1 MTLKVKVF
9 VSLAMTTCVLTQGKE
24 VDQSCALK
32 NGIEGICK
40 AVQNCESAQKDLIK
54 KVTPVLC
61 GFNNTTPI
69 VCCEKHNLAKTPRI
83 SEKKCNEYRR
93 LTTYYVEVVKLII
106 GGGGVDA
113 EPKEFPHMSL
123 LGYGNNGSIE
133 FKCGGSLISE
143 QFVLTA
149 AHCLESRELGPVK
162 VVRIGDLD
170 TATDKDDAAPQ
181 EFSVINTYPHPDYT
195 TDSFYNDIA
204 ILKLNKPVQIT
215 TYVKP
220 ACLQSELE
228 FEGQLTAT
236 GWGAL
241 FYGGEM
247 YNKLQKLDLMNLE
260 KEKCLPT
267 YKSQKNL
274 RNGIDIDIQI
284 CGGNLQKS
292 VDTCQGDSG
301 GPLQYQIQFKPPVH
315 KIVGVTS
322 FGIHCNLVPGI
333 YTRVS
338 KYISWIESIVWP
350 NLN

>member
-1 MTLKVKVF
+1 MTLKVKVS
-9 VSLAMTTCVLTQGKE
+9 VLLAVATCVLIQGRE
-24 VDQSCALK
+24 IGQSCTLK
-32 NGIEGICK
+32 NGINGICE

-54 KVTPVLC
+54 KVTPVSC
-61 GFNNTTPI
+61 GFNSSTPV
-69 VCCEKHNLAKTPRI
+69 VCCEKDNLVKTPRI
-83 SEKKCNEYRR
+83 SERKCREYLR
-93 LTTYYVEVVKLII
+93 LDTYYPIQAFII
-106 GGGGVDA
+106 GGGGIDA

-123 LGYGNNGSIE
+123 LGYENNASIE
-133 FKCGGSLISE
+133 YRCGGSLISE

-181 EFSVINTYPHPDYT
+181 EFSVINTYPHPNYT
-195 TDSFYNDIA
+195 IDSLYNDIA

-228 FEGQLTAT
+228 FKGRLTAT

-241 FYGGEM
+241 FYGGDM
-247 YNKLQKLDLMNLE
+247 YNKLQKLDLVNLE

-267 YKSQKNL
+267 YKPQRKL

-284 CGGNLQKS
+284 CGGNLEKS

-301 GPLQYQIQFKPPVH
+301 GPLQYEIQFKPPVH
-315 KIVGVTS
+315 RIVGVTS
-322 FGIHCNLVPGI
+322 FGINCNLVPGI

>member
-9 VSLAMTTCVLTQGKE
+9 VLLVVTTFVLTQGRE
-24 VDQSCALK
+24 VGQSCTLK
-32 NGIEGICK
+32 NGIEGICE
-40 AVQNCESAQKDLIK
+40 AVQNCESAKKDLIS
-54 KVTPVLC
+54 KVTPVPC
-61 GFNNTTPI
+61 GFNSSTPI
-69 VCCEKHNLAKTPRI
+69 VCCEKQSLAKTPRI

-93 LTTYYVEVVKLII
+93 LETFYEDKII
-106 GGGGVDA
+106 GGGVDA
-113 EPKEFPHMSL
+113 NPKEFPHMSL
-123 LGYGNNGSIE
+123 LGYGKNASIE
-133 FKCGGSLISE
+133 FQCGGSLISE

-170 TATDKDDAAPQ
+170 TATDKDDADPQ
-181 EFSVINTYPHPDYT
+181 EFLVINTYSHPNYT

-215 TYVKP
+215 TYAKP
-220 ACLQSELE
+220 ACLQSEFE
-228 FEGQLTAT
+228 FKDRLTVT

-267 YKSQKNL
+267 YKPQKKL
-274 RNGIDIDIQI
+274 LNGIETNSQI
-284 CGGNLQKS
+284 CGGNPGKS

-301 GPLQYQIQFKPPVH
+301 GPLQYLIQFNPPVH